1 MQKELSRLKEITR
14 KIYLLHHAAALL
26 GWDQETNMPPA
37 GVDERGE
44 QLAVLEGYLHRTAT
58 DPEIGDLLSAV
69 GADDHQP
76 MGPPELPDGD
86 RRFLRFLYRQYS
98 REVKLPESLVTE
110 IARVSSKSMAVW
122 NEARKKNQFDLFAPY
137 LEKLL
142 GLAVEKAK
150 CIGYVENPYD
160 PLLDEYEPWM
170 KTAEAARVFSQ
181 LKGEL
186 ATLLKE
192 IRGAEQVREDFLRL
206 PYRVED
212 QNLFA
217 RELLA
222 DLGFPMNRVRMDLS
236 AHPFTTTL
244 GVDDVRITTRYQEN
258 LVLSGLFSVI
268 HEAGHAF
275 YELGFGEAIRGN
287 ILANGT
293 SLGIHES
300 QSRMW
305 ENMIGRSRAF
315 WNRYYPRFA
324 SRFPSQMEGI
334 DRETLYRGVNK
345 VQPSMIRVE
354 ADEVTYS
361 LHIILRFEIEMKLI
375 TGALQVGDVPAYWND
390 TMEDLLGIRP
400 ATNAEG
406 CLQDIHWSMGSFG
419 YFPTYSLG
427 NLYAAQFYRQMRK
440 ELSDLDGIVERGE
453 FALILAWLRDRIH
466 RHGSGKTAGELCV
479 EITGKPLD
487 TACFMEYLREK
498 YSEIY
503 RL

>member
-217 RELLA
+217 PGTPRRPWVPHEPGKDGSLRPPVHHDPGSRRCTDHNQVSGESGTVRAVQRDPRSGTRLLRT
-222 DLGFPMNRVRMDLS
+222 RVRRGDPGQ
-236 AHPFTTTL
+236 HPCEWHLT
-244 GVDDVRITTRYQEN
+244 
-258 LVLSGLFSVI
+258 
-268 HEAGHAF
+268 GH
-275 YELGFGEAIRGN
+275 
-287 ILANGT
+287 
-293 SLGIHES
+293 
-300 QSRMW
+300 
-305 ENMIGRSRAF
+305 
-315 WNRYYPRFA
+315 P
-324 SRFPSQMEGI
+324 
-334 DRETLYRGVNK
+334 
-345 VQPSMIRVE
+345 
-354 ADEVTYS
+354 
-361 LHIILRFEIEMKLI
+361 
-375 TGALQVGDVPAYWND
+375 
-390 TMEDLLGIRP
+390 
-400 ATNAEG
+400 
-406 CLQDIHWSMGSFG
+406 
-419 YFPTYSLG
+419 
-427 NLYAAQFYRQMRK
+427 
-440 ELSDLDGIVERGE
+440 
-453 FALILAWLRDRIH
+453 
-466 RHGSGKTAGELCV
+466 
-479 EITGKPLD
+479 
-487 TACFMEYLREK
+487 
-498 YSEIY
+498 
-503 RL
+503 